1 MAEPEQIT
9 ASDPATPDGAG
20 KIHDL
25 GRVVETGV
33 ERVRRLQQE
42 TRQLA
47 HEQVE
52 LLARD
57 MTALALRSSEIAESP
72 ISVRMPYPSSSA
84 STRSVTSSGSQRWNS
99 PLSTPAA
106 ISPANQVC
114 SRA

>member
-9 ASDPATPDGAG
+9 ASDPAAPDGAG

-47 HEQVE
+47 HEQVD

-57 MTALALRSSEIAESP
+57 MTALALRSSEIAEGGEA
-72 ISVRMPYPSSSA
+72 YPVGA
-84 STRSVTSSGSQRWNS
+84 RE
-99 PLSTPAA
+99 L
-106 ISPANQVC
+106 C
-114 SRA
+114 SRMADELTQQAQSLIAIIERAPRL

>member
-1 MAEPEQIT
+1 MAEPEPIA
-9 ASDPATPDGAG
+9 ASDPAAPDGAG

-42 TRQLA
+42 TRLLA

-57 MTALALRSSEIAESP
+57 MKALALRATEIAEGGDAYPVGARELS
-72 ISVRMPYPSSSA
+72 SRMADELAQQAQSL
-84 STRSVTSSGSQRWNS
+84 V
-99 PLSTPAA
+99 A
-106 ISPANQVC
+106 IIE
-114 SRA
+114 RAPRY